1 VQIDQSRE
9 MPMDSA
15 VPAENHYCIGL
26 FFYTGS
32 PLDTL
37 DAMKSGQTSADIGG
51 PDDCSGAHTRPK
63 FYQNPS
69 CVSRDTNVVVCL
81 SPATRTRNSPSD
93 ENCA

>member
-1 VQIDQSRE
+1 MVR
-9 MPMDSA
+9 
-15 VPAENHYCIGL
+15 V
-26 FFYTGS
+26 FYAPKTNERNKTMQPD

-81 SPATRTRNSPSD
+81 SPATSSAP
-93 ENCA
+93 